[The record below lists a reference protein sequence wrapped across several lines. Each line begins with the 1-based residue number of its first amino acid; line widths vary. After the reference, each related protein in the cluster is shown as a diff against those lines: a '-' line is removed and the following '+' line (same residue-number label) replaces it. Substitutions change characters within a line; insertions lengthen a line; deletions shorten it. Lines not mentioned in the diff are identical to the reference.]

1 MSFPY
6 VSRQAKKIP
15 ARNRIAGQ
23 KARERCVP
31 FSYVA
36 GNTGRNYV
44 ASRAVSAAHAGLHMI
59 EGQRF
64 DVERLTT
71 IHALILVAREDA
83 LSRRSLRPHSPYSPV
98 SALPSWPILC
108 LIR

>member
-1 MSFPY
+1 MPHAALDVLLARPSQLLLDGSQMSFPY

-15 ARNRIAGQ
+15 ARSRIVGQ

-44 ASRAVSAAHAGLHMI
+44 ASRAVSAAHAGLH
-59 EGQRF
+59 
-64 DVERLTT
+64 
-71 IHALILVAREDA
+71 
-83 LSRRSLRPHSPYSPV
+83 
-98 SALPSWPILC
+98 
-108 LIR
+108 